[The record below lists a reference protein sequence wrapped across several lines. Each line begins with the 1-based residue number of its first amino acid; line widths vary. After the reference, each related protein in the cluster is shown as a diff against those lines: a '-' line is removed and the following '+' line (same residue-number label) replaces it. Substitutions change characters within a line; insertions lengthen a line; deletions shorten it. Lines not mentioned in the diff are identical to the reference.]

1 MDAIDLKLLRE
12 LDLDPRAPLSH
23 LAKRLRISQQVAD
36 YRMKRLFKEGHITK
50 LGAIINLKSLELEHY
65 RVFFTFNAKKDIDE
79 RQVFDFL
86 RQSCGVYWAARIGGK
101 YDLVVVLF
109 VRDFEA
115 FDNFIDGFNTKFPGL
130 IKDYKSCY
138 VINHW
143 MYRHKQLSNA
153 RSELS
158 YGYNDKIMEI
168 DDLDRYIL
176 GRLKDDCRIPAL
188 ELAKGK
194 DVSYKTIINR
204 IKSLEQKKII
214 LGYRMFMK
222 SESQRPFIVLLS
234 FKDYSRK
241 SEKLLLSYLSEND
254 AVTQTVRLF
263 GIWDLFLHIRIE
275 DNEKLQSLIIDLRD
289 KFQIIDNYEMIPVFE
304 DISINLMPV

>member
-1 MDAIDLKLLRE
+1 MDKTDERMIAE
-12 LDLDPRAPLSH
+12 LDVDPRMAVSQ
-23 LAKRLRISQQVAD
+23 LAKKLRISQQVAD
-36 YRMKRLFKEGHITK
+36 YRLKRLFKEGQITK
-50 LGAIINLKSLELEHY
+50 LGAIINLKSLGLEHY
-65 RVFFTFNAKKDIDE
+65 RVFFTFNAKKDIQE
-79 RQVFDFL
+79 KQVFDFL
-86 RQSCGVYWAARIGGK
+86 RQKSGVYWAARIGGK

-115 FDNFIDGFNTKFPGL
+115 FDNFIDGFNTQFPGL

-143 MYRHKQLSNA
+143 IYRHKQLSKG

-158 YGYNDKIMEI
+158 YGYNDKLVGI
-168 DDLDRYIL
+168 DELDRQIL
-176 GRLKDDCRIPAL
+176 SRIKDDCRLPAL

-204 IKSLEQKKII
+204 IKSLEQKKVI
-214 LGYRMFMK
+214 LGYRMFLK
-222 SESQRPFIVLLS
+222 SEQQKPFVVLLS

-241 SEKLLLSYLSEND
+241 SEKLLLSYLAEND
-254 AVTQTVRLF
+254 NITQTVRLF

-275 DNEKLQSLIIDLRD
+275 DNERLQQLIIDLRD
-289 KFQIIDNYEMIPVFE
+289 KFSIIDNYEIIPVFE
-304 DISINLMPV
+304 DISINLLPA